1 MVKSVNTGEFEV
13 DLEVGEGQV
22 KAQSLNKCRFVEFD
36 YLYDVGDSVGF
47 GGFLDSFASSGSVG
61 DVDEGCSH
69 FDSLCFCQNY
79 HYSSCY
85 SNSEPASQK
94 YLILCC

>member
-1 MVKSVNTGEFEV
+1 MEG
-13 DLEVGEGQV
+13 GEGQV

-61 DVDEGCSH
+61 DLD
-69 FDSLCFCQNY
+69 
-79 HYSSCY
+79 
-85 SNSEPASQK
+85 
-94 YLILCC
+94 